1 MKDLILKA
9 LEDKGYEIFDG
20 RFVTIENSDV
30 LTIAWD
36 NDSNKIEIAEGD
48 YRNFYNNYDNVIV
61 VGENSDLDKIFEEI
75 N

>member
-1 MKDLILKA
+1 MKDLILEA
-9 LEDKGYEIFDG
+9 LEDKGYEVFDE

-36 NDSNKIEIAEGD
+36 NNSKKIEIAKGD
-48 YRNFYNNYDNVIV
+48 YRNFYNNYDNVIII
-61 VGENSDLDKIFEEI
+61 GENSDLDKIFEEI

>member
-9 LEDKGYEIFDG
+9 LEDKGYEVFDE

-36 NDSNKIEIAEGD
+36 DDSNKIEIAEGD

-61 VGENSDLDKIFEEI
+61 IGENSDLDKIFEEI

>member
-1 MKDLILKA
+1 MKDLILTE
-9 LEDKGYEIFDG
+9 LSNREYDVFDE

-36 NDSNKIEIAEGD
+36 NNSDKVEIAEGD
-48 YRNFYNNYDNVIV
+48 YRNFYNNYDNVIII
-61 VGENSDLDKIFEEI
+61 GENSDLDKIFEEI

>member
-9 LEDKGYEIFDG
+9 LEDKGYEVFDE

-36 NDSNKIEIAEGD
+36 DDSNKIEIAEGD